1 MLGYL
6 NTKTSSEF
14 YYAANIERSFDKTS
28 LLSFSNMHDYLRSS
42 ASIKTPTNVMDKKE
56 IVGTKDKYDHFPGNN

>member
-14 YYAANIERSFDKTS
+14 YYAENIERSFDKTS
-28 LLSFSNMHDYLRSS
+28 LLSFSNMHDYM
-42 ASIKTPTNVMDKKE
+42 ASFFV
-56 IVGTKDKYDHFPGNN
+56 F